1 MSEVIPF
8 PVTPRVRQ
16 LLARAGRRALR
27 ARVARVDV
35 DHLFLEME
43 MQSGSP
49 VRALVHRA
57 GYDVAELWADFRGV
71 ADEMGRRMRDE
82 IPEDEFVGGL
92 GI

>member
-16 LLARAGRRALR
+16 ALLRAKALASRAGAEL
-27 ARVARVDV
+27 VDV
-35 DHLFLEME
+35 DHLFIAFE

-49 VRALVHRA
+49 VRAMVHAA
-57 GYDVAELWADFRGV
+57 GYDVAQLWAEFRGASRV
-71 ADEMGRRMRDE
+71 LAWYEAV
-82 IPEDEFVGGL
+82 PEDEFIGGT

>member
-1 MSEVIPF
+1 MSEIIPHAI
-8 PVTPRVRQ
+8 TPRVRQ
-16 LLARAGRRALR
+16 LLLRSAGRALR
-27 ARVARVDV
+27 MGAARVDV

-43 MQSGSP
+43 LQSGSP

-71 ADEMGRRMRDE
+71 AAEMGRRIRDE
-82 IPEDEFVGGL
+82 IPEDEFTGGL